1 MTDTTSMP
9 VYKTSGD
16 QNVLRMLGRVT
27 CSLTWCLLCFCST
40 SRRRQ
45 MRRAADAVAG
55 EWQVPVRNVS
65 AQPPLDTYRTIYVPY
80 HADREGLPLNTQGE
94 RRPPHFLASGL
105 GLAEAAPRIGS
116 PTHAASERHARR
128 YVEQARE
135 SGSREV
141 PKPKLVLTVKLSVDL
156 VRGLRR
162 YARSDHR
169 IVSSI
174 VAQSLEELLDR
185 MPSVLHQDRRVE
197 VDFVFDRLGENHL
210 VLERIESS

>member
-105 GLAEAAPRIGS
+105 GLAEAAPRIGLADTRS
-116 PTHAASERHARR
+116 FRAACA
-128 YVEQARE
+128 
-135 SGSREV
+135 
-141 PKPKLVLTVKLSVDL
+141 P
-156 VRGLRR
+156 LRR
-162 YARSDHR
+162 AGSGVGIKRGPETEVGAYGDGNLRSR
-169 IVSSI
+169 IPT
-174 VAQSLEELLDR
+174 E
-185 MPSVLHQDRRVE
+185 
-197 VDFVFDRLGENHL
+197 RLF
-210 VLERIESS
+210 